1 MCGCVDA
8 GCEDDETT
16 YLGTGDGMLER
27 SSAAH
32 VSGHI
37 GAERCGA
44 EVIGSSTWWDAIVRC
59 SCPH

>member
-1 MCGCVDA
+1 
-8 GCEDDETT
+8 
-16 YLGTGDGMLER
+16 MLER

-37 GAERCGA
+37 GAEKCGA
-44 EVIGSSTWWDAIVRC
+44 EVIGSSTWWDALARR